1 MKGTL
6 ALITRTIKSNRTL
19 LLANILICALFVWMF
34 AVFFPTMLE
43 NAQELQE
50 AFESYPKD
58 FLKAFDITD
67 MGSMFASFEGFL
79 AVEYYSIIWPIVAI
93 ILVLSCGSAAIAG
106 EVDRGTIE
114 ILLAQPLSRV
124 RLFFAKYIAGVVI
137 IAALVLFSNLSV
149 AVFSELYNVG
159 YQWRSL
165 WMISALGFLF
175 SLALFSVT
183 MVFSSLFSSRG
194 KVASL
199 MGGVVIVMYGLDLVS
214 KFKESVEGFKY
225 LSFFHYFD
233 HNAALIDHQIA
244 PLTIAVFLGVSVVC
258 TLMGLVVFEKRD
270 IAT

>member
-1 MKGTL
+1 ML
-6 ALITRTIKSNRTL
+6 ALIRRTIKSNRTL
-19 LLANILICALFVWMF
+19 LLANILICALFVWMY

-43 NAQELQE
+43 NMEELQE
-50 AFESYPKD
+50 AFESFPKA
-58 FLKAFDITD
+58 FLEAFDITD
-67 MGSMFASFEGFL
+67 MGSMFTSFEGFL
-79 AVEYYSIIWPIVAI
+79 AVEHYSIVWPIIAI

-114 ILLAQPLSRV
+114 ILLAQPISRV
-124 RLFFAKYIAGVVI
+124 RLFFAKYLAGVVI

-149 AVFSELYNVG
+149 TVFSEFYDIEFH
-159 YQWRSL
+159 WKSL

-175 SLALFSVT
+175 SLALFSIT

-214 KFKESVEGFKY
+214 KFKESVEGLKY

-233 HNAALIDHQIA
+233 HNAALMDHQIA
-244 PLTIAVFLGVSVVC
+244 PLTIAVFLGVSIVC
-258 TLMGLVVFEKRD
+258 TLMGLAAFVKRD